1 MTWAR
6 SMPGWSFN
14 KHIACSADV
23 VLQAIMLANLH
34 PGTTDRRSSVACM
47 TGMEVEAVA
56 LNSAQWLAAPAM
68 ATAWD
73 QDRSDESYCM
83 ADFTHPSSDY
93 TPDYGLLIGAPLAPF
108 LLGVLV
114 LVYFHCRWKA
124 QAKAAKQESQPQ
136 AATRPTPL
144 ARLRSF
150 GWRAAHGTRGQGAFP
165 REAPR
170 WTYAGPPSGAGA
182 SFEAQLDAEAP
193 ISCSHKD
200 EAAQRAKDPKRHAWW

>member
-1 MTWAR
+1 
-6 SMPGWSFN
+6 
-14 KHIACSADV
+14 
-23 VLQAIMLANLH
+23 
-34 PGTTDRRSSVACM
+34 M

-56 LNSAQWLAAPAM
+56 LNSAQWLPAPAM

-83 ADFTHPSSDY
+83 ADFTSPSYGSGSRNY
-93 TPDYGLLIGAPLAPF
+93 TPDYGLLIGGPLVPF
-108 LLGVLV
+108 LLGVLL
-114 LVYFHCRWKA
+114 LVYFHYRWKA

-150 GWRAAHGTRGQGAFP
+150 GWREAPGTQGQRVCP

-170 WTYAGPPSGAGA
+170 WTYTGPPPGAGA
-182 SFEAQLDAEAP
+182 LS
-193 ISCSHKD
+193 
-200 EAAQRAKDPKRHAWW
+200 